1 MIMSSASYVE
11 SNFTAWYLGLW
22 ALVLGTLTI
31 AWAEIRRR
39 YTVYIITTW
48 NVRTRCGYR
57 NRITTRIFYD
67 EIEHVDISRGPEEE
81 IADQGDV
88 ELYVP
93 GEKEPVIVFAAID
106 NPFGIVEMINRFKE
120 TIPDPIP
127 WDHIER
133 TRIAPF

>member
-11 SNFTAWYLGLW
+11 SDFTAWYLGLW

-31 AWAEIRRR
+31 TWAEIRRR

-57 NRITTRIFYD
+57 NKITTRIFYD
-67 EIEHVDISRGPEEE
+67 EIEHVGLSLDPEEE

-88 ELYVP
+88 EIYISGNDKPEL
-93 GEKEPVIVFAAID
+93 VFDSIN
-106 NPFGIVEMINRFKE
+106 NPYGIIEIINRFTK
-120 TIPDPIP
+120 TIPEPIP
-127 WDHIER
+127 WEHLER